1 MEVRTDV
8 STTNL
13 YNRGIGE
20 TSYTEEENK
29 VLRASRPC
37 QLQEGAKRQQ
47 RFW

>member
-8 STTNL
+8 STSNL
-13 YNRGIGE
+13 YNIEIGE
-20 TSYTEEENK
+20 TSNTEEENK

-37 QLQEGAKRQQ
+37 QLQKGAKRQQ